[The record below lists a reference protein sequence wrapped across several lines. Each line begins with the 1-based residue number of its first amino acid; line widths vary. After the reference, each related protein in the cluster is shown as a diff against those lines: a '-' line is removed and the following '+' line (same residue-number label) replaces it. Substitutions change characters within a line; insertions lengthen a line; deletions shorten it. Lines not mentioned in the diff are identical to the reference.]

1 MFKAMVSD
9 AVELARAR
17 DGKVDRAGV
26 LRAVLTSDSYRAL
39 FLNRVREASQQLHI
53 PLVSHAMRVMQT
65 AMLGIEISPTC
76 TLGTGVDFSHTVG
89 IVIGGTSRIGDRVR
103 FYGNNTIGSVNGSG
117 YPTIGNDVEIGAG
130 ARVLGE
136 ITIGDRA
143 SIGANAVVMV
153 DVPPDHIAVGIPAK
167 VLKRKTPK

>member
-1 MFKAMVSD
+1 MLKELMND

-17 DGKVDRAGV
+17 EGRVDRTAV
-26 LRAVLTSDSYRAL
+26 LKAALTSDSYRAL
-39 FLNRVREASQQLHI
+39 FLNRVRESAQALHI
-53 PLVSHAMRVMQT
+53 PLVGHAMRVMQT
-65 AMLGIEISPTC
+65 ALLGIEISPTC

-89 IVIGGTSRIGDRVR
+89 IVIGGNSRIGDRVR

-130 ARVLGE
+130 ARILGE

-143 SIGANAVVMV
+143 SIGANAVVMA
-153 DVPPDHIAVGIPAK
+153 DVPADHIAVGIPAK
-167 VLKRKTPK
+167 VLPRKQPR